1 MVLDDAFFVQC
12 PYVLALI
19 HSQWSIEKIN
29 VVGATVTVQCARFII
44 EIARATDST
53 DVGSLVRR
61 KELDLTESRRK
72 NELPPSLP
80 IVVLV
85 SGTVG
90 PLVKRFPHSIVG
102 GADQTDIVEGPSV
115 IDCHW
120 HSLEQRA
127 KIVDANY
134 LVAEFGSER

>member
-1 MVLDDAFFVQC
+1 M
-12 PYVLALI
+12 
-19 HSQWSIEKIN
+19 
-29 VVGATVTVQCARFII
+29 VGATVTVQCAKFIV
-44 EIARATDST
+44 EIARAMDST

-61 KELDLTESRRK
+61 KEVDLTERRRR

-102 GADQTDIVEGPSV
+102 GADQTDIVESPSV

-120 HSLEQRA
+120 HSLEQC
-127 KIVDANY
+127 ANVGDINQ
-134 LVAEFGSER
+134 LANEFGFVR